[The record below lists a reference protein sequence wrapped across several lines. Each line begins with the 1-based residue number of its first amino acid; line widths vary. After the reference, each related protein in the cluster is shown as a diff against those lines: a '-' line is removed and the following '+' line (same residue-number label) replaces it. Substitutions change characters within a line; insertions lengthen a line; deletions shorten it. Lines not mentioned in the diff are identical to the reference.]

1 MTHTVLKSREHH
13 MTASILRTPEQP
25 SALLVC
31 AVPARGPQG
40 PTATTA
46 DFAFTS
52 RSYDKLAGA

>member
-1 MTHTVLKSREHH
+1 

-40 PTATTA
+40 LYRNHRKFRLHQP
-46 DFAFTS
+46 
-52 RSYDKLAGA
+52 LV